1 MCGIPLEFLAGHHAP
16 VVIDDFGVE
25 RQLLVGTASLDRSL
39 QVDACTLLA
48 HLRGGELCAPYGYV
62 DGLSLQQMHVAVEPG
77 AAVPARGLLH
87 VFQPYGQGVL
97 RRIGAQGIADVA
109 VERVVAVGPEHH
121 LLSVDVDMGLAH
133 GTVEDEHGAPCG
145 ARGTGIDG
153 EVAAVPSH
161 SHVGQSAGA
170 AGMFGGFR
178 LTVLCDGYCL
188 QVVVA
193 AEGTIDG
200 PVMRNH
206 YLLPF
211 GIIKIHSLC
220 TRHITFHKTGL
231 GKLLGLK
238 GKGHSNAGKQK
249 KESSFHRYYQ
259 IVSLLRDKDT

>member
-1 MCGIPLEFLAGHHAP
+1 MGLFYGEVLLQGQSVCGIPLEFLTGHHAP
-16 VVIDDFGVE
+16 FVIDDFGVE

-62 DGLSLQQMHVAVEPG
+62 DGLGLQQMHVAVEPG

-178 LTVLCDGYCL
+178 LTVLCDGNCL

-200 PVMRNH
+200 PVVGDADGFPLRVVVTGG
-206 YLLPF
+206 F
-211 GIIKIHSLC
+211 GSGDIAAVEGPSL
-220 TRHITFHKTGL
+220 RQGL
-231 GKLLGLK
+231 GDALCRKAE
-238 GKGHSNAGKQK
+238 GKGQ
-249 KESSFHRYYQ
+249 
-259 IVSLLRDKDT
+259 